1 MKPTSVSRS
10 PARSQ
15 IRSLEL
21 RVLWSS
27 VLSLEDTVSR
37 HTRRIPSRC
46 HRAEPQNAGKPCLMA
61 DPRCEGSMGRLSV
74 GGTSVS
80 SVSDLA
86 ALQRVCRAT
95 DRQKRNL
102 RALPASSPTLSSPS
116 TRCRHS
122 PAAPPGLPWGNMDQV
137 IKLSLRQF
145 SSRVLQGDRILDDRV
160 EANNLIRLD
169 RRAREKVVT
178 RTLGFRLGD
187 L

>member
-10 PARSQ
+10 PASSQ

-21 RVLWSS
+21 RFL
-27 VLSLEDTVSR
+27 LSLEDTVSR

-74 GGTSVS
+74 GGTKCQ
-80 SVSDLA
+80 
-86 ALQRVCRAT
+86 QRERSCRSPT
-95 DRQKRNL
+95 GQPINRP
-102 RALPASSPTLSSPS
+102 LPASSPTLSSPS